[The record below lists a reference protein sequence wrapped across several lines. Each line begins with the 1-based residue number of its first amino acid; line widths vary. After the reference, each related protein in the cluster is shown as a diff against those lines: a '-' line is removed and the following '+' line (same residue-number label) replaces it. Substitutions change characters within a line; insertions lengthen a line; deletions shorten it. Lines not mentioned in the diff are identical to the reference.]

1 MTNDK
6 PSAQSA
12 TVSDA
17 NAKPAAGLF
26 FTDAMRAELIR
37 DTGEV
42 FDRNGPYTPQ
52 IARDVIEYVDSALRV
67 LIGKSHDNATAAP
80 VAVSHGESSPVWSEA
95 ERRIGALLQAAWS
108 NAEKSHGVTLYPTS
122 YEATFRDMARAVLQD
137 LATPAAIVAEL
148 DKAKDELSRL
158 HALVAAHEA
167 EKAQAAPVT
176 APVDEAAPII
186 GMVAD
191 WVESAKKAGI
201 ESHADLAAIIRQRL
215 APFVATGEPVAK
227 GKRLIGWR
235 SENYLHET
243 ADRDTAINWEPH
255 FGVLPIFEGDENTS
269 LKAPGEPVASPLPYE
284 WFAERSAE
292 PWMIPIVE
300 KWGREL
306 ERTLASRWGIKLE
319 GGQE

>member
-6 PSAQSA
+6 PSTQSA

-17 NAKPAAGLF
+17 TTNQNDDLVLVRRGTLASACYAI
-26 FTDAMRAELIR
+26 RARTSAPKTLE
-37 DTGEV
+37 
-42 FDRNGPYTPQ
+42 
-52 IARDVIEYVDSALRV
+52 ALR
-67 LIGKSHDNATAAP
+67 AA
-80 VAVSHGESSPVWSEA
+80 
-95 ERRIGALLQAAWS
+95 
-108 NAEKSHGVTLYPTS
+108 
-122 YEATFRDMARAVLQD
+122 ARSA
-137 LATPAAIVAEL
+137 PA
-148 DKAKDELSRL
+148 
-158 HALVAAHEA
+158 
-167 EKAQAAPVT
+167 P
-176 APVDEAAPII
+176 APVDEAEPII

-201 ESHADLAAIIRQRL
+201 ESPADLAAIIRQRL

-319 GGQE
+319 GGQG